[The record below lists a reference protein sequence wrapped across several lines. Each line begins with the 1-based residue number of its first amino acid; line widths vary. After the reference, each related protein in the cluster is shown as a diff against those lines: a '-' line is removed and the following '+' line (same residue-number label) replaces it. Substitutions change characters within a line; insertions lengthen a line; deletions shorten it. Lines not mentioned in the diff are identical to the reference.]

1 MTTTSSVNNAS
12 STAALNNLTTGSG
25 TVSDATAA
33 QDRFLK
39 LLVAQLN
46 NQDPMNP
53 MDNAQMTSQ
62 MAQINTVTGIN
73 KLNETMS
80 NMVSQLLSTQI
91 LQSASMVG
99 HNVLLAGNTLNVSNG
114 VAAGAVDVGASA
126 DSVTVEIQ
134 SPGGQVLDTFNL
146 GAKNAGR
153 HEFTWDASAYQ
164 GQTVKIAVKASMGG
178 KSVSATPMAVDT
190 IQSVSNESG
199 ILKLN
204 LTNGSSVAYTD
215 VAAIY

>member
-1 MTTTSSVNNAS
+1 M
-12 STAALNNLTTGSG
+12 TAATSLNANSASALTPSLTGGSG
-25 TVSDATAA
+25 TVSDASAA

-99 HNVLLAGNTLNVSNG
+99 HNVLLAGTTLNVDKG
-114 VAAGAVDVGASA
+114 VAAGAVELSASA
-126 DSVTVEIQ
+126 DAVSVDVL
-134 SPGGQVLDTFNL
+134 SPGGQVLDTISL
-146 GAKNAGR
+146 GARNAGR
-153 HEFTWDASAYQ
+153 HEFSWDASNYP
-164 GQTVKIAVKASMGG
+164 GPSVKIAVKASIGG
-178 KSVSATPMAVDT
+178 KSVSATPMAVNT
-190 IQSVSNESG
+190 IESVSNENG
-199 ILKLN
+199 VLKLN
-204 LTNGSSVAYTD
+204 LRNGNSVSYAD

>member
-1 MTTTSSVNNAS
+1 MTTTSSVNS

-80 NMVSQLLSTQI
+80 SMVSQLLSTQI

-99 HNVLLAGNTLNVSNG
+99 HNVLLPSNTLSVSKG

-126 DSVTVEIQ
+126 DSVSVEIQ
-134 SPGGQVLDTFNL
+134 TPGGQVLDTFNL

-199 ILKLN
+199 TLKLN
-204 LTNGSSVAYTD
+204 LANGASVSYTD

>member
-1 MTTTSSVNNAS
+1 MTTTSSVSN
-12 STAALNNLTTGSG
+12 STAGLNSLTSGSG

-80 NMVSQLLSTQI
+80 SMVSQLLSTQI

-99 HNVLLAGNTLNVSNG
+99 HNVLMAGNTLSISNG

-126 DSVTVEIQ
+126 DTVTVEVQ
-134 SPGGQVLDTFNL
+134 SPGGQVIDTFNL
-146 GAKNAGR
+146 GAKDAGR
-153 HEFTWDASAYQ
+153 HEFTWDASAYT
-164 GQTVKIAVKASMGG
+164 GQTVKIAVKASVGG
-178 KSVSATPMAVDT
+178 KSVPASPMSVET
-190 IQSVSNESG
+190 IESVSNESG
-199 ILKLN
+199 LLKLN
-204 LTNGSSVAYTD
+204 LANGKSVSYTD

>member
-1 MTTTSSVNNAS
+1 MTTTSSVNSSSSAS
-12 STAALNNLTTGSG
+12 ALANLTSGSG

-99 HNVLLAGNTLNVSNG
+99 HNVLMAGNTLNVSNG

-126 DSVTVEIQ
+126 DTVTVEIQ

-146 GAKNAGR
+146 GAKDAGR
-153 HEFTWDASAYQ
+153 HEFTWDASAYS
-164 GQTVKIAVKASMGG
+164 GQTVKLAVKASIGG
-178 KSVSATPMAVDT
+178 KSVAATPMTVDT
-190 IQSVSNESG
+190 IESVSNESG
-199 ILKLN
+199 VLKLN
-204 LTNGSSVAYTD
+204 LKNGSSVSYSD

>member
-199 ILKLN
+199 VLKLN

>member
-1 MTTTSSVNNAS
+1 MTTTSSVNSS
-12 STAALNNLTTGSG
+12 STAALTSSLTSGSS
-25 TVSDATAA
+25 VSDATAA

-99 HNVLLAGNTLNVSNG
+99 HNVLLSGNTLTIQDG

-126 DSVTVEIQ
+126 DTVTVDIL

-146 GAKNAGR
+146 GAKDAGR
-153 HEFTWDASAYQ
+153 HEFTWDASNYQ
-164 GQTVKIAVKASMGG
+164 GQSVKLAVKASIGG
-178 KSVSATPMAVDT
+178 KSVSATPMTVET

-199 ILKLN
+199 VLKLN
-204 LTNGSSVAYTD
+204 LANGASVSYSD

>member
-1 MTTTSSVNNAS
+1 MTTTSSVNSS
-12 STAALNNLTTGSG
+12 STAALTNLTTGSG

-80 NMVSQLLSTQI
+80 SMVSQLLSTQI

-99 HNVLLAGNTLNVSNG
+99 HNVLLAGNTLSVNKG
-114 VAAGAVDVGASA
+114 VAAGAVDIGANA
-126 DSVTVEIQ
+126 DSVSVEIQ

-199 ILKLN
+199 TLKLN
-204 LTNGSSVAYTD
+204 LANGASVSYTD

>member
-1 MTTTSSVNNAS
+1 MTTTSSVNNTS

-99 HNVLLAGNTLNVSNG
+99 HNVLLAGNTLNVSKG

-178 KSVSATPMAVDT
+178 TSVSATPMTVDT

-199 ILKLN
+199 TLKLN

>member
-1 MTTTSSVNNAS
+1 MTTTSSVNSS
-12 STAALNNLTTGSG
+12 STAAVNSLTSGSG

-99 HNVLLAGNTLNVSNG
+99 HNVLLAGNTLSVNKG

-153 HEFTWDASAYQ
+153 HEFTWDASAYP

-178 KSVSATPMAVDT
+178 ASVSATPMAVDT

-199 ILKLN
+199 VLKLN

>member
-1 MTTTSSVNNAS
+1 MTTTSSVNSNSSAS
-12 STAALNNLTTGSG
+12 ALANLTSGSG

-99 HNVLLAGNTLNVSNG
+99 HNVLMAGNTLTVSNG

-134 SPGGQVLDTFNL
+134 TPGGQVLDTFNL
-146 GAKNAGR
+146 GAKDAGR
-153 HEFTWDASAYQ
+153 HEFTWDASAYK
-164 GQTVKIAVKASMGG
+164 GQTVKIAVKASIGG
-178 KSVSATPMAVDT
+178 KSVAATPMTVDT
-190 IQSVSNESG
+190 IQSVSNENG
-199 ILKLN
+199 VLKLN
-204 LTNGSSVAYTD
+204 LANGSSVSYSD

>member
-1 MTTTSSVNNAS
+1 MTTTSSVNS

-99 HNVLLAGNTLNVSNG
+99 HNVLLPGNTLSVNKG
-114 VAAGAVDVGASA
+114 VAAGAVDIGANA
-126 DSVTVEIQ
+126 DSVSVEIQ

-178 KSVSATPMAVDT
+178 KSVSATPMTVDT

-199 ILKLN
+199 TLKLN
-204 LTNGSSVAYTD
+204 LANGASVSYTD

>member
-1 MTTTSSVNNAS
+1 MTTTSSVNSNSSAS
-12 STAALNNLTTGSG
+12 ALANLTSGSG

-99 HNVLLAGNTLNVSNG
+99 HNVLLAGNTLSVSSG

-126 DSVTVEIQ
+126 DSVSIEIQ

-146 GAKNAGR
+146 GAKDAGR
-153 HEFTWDASAYQ
+153 HEFTWDASAYP
-164 GQTVKIAVKASMGG
+164 GQTVKIAVKASIAG
-178 KSVSATPMAVDT
+178 KSVAATPMAVDT
-190 IQSVSNESG
+190 IQSVSNENG
-199 ILKLN
+199 VLKLN
-204 LTNGSSVAYTD
+204 LANGSSVSYSD

>member
-1 MTTTSSVNNAS
+1 MTATSSVNSS
-12 STAALNNLTTGSG
+12 STTALTNLTSGSG

-99 HNVLLAGNTLNVSNG
+99 HNVLLTGNTLNVHNG

-164 GQTVKIAVKASMGG
+164 GQAVKVAVKASIGG

-190 IQSVSNESG
+190 IQSVSNENG

-204 LTNGSSVAYTD
+204 LANGKSIAYTD

>member
-1 MTTTSSVNNAS
+1 MTTTSSVNSNSSAS
-12 STAALNNLTTGSG
+12 ALANLTSGSG

-99 HNVLLAGNTLNVSNG
+99 HNVLMAGNTLTVSNG

-134 SPGGQVLDTFNL
+134 TPGGQVLDTFNL
-146 GAKNAGR
+146 GAKDAGR
-153 HEFTWDASAYQ
+153 HEFTWDASAYK
-164 GQTVKIAVKASMGG
+164 GQTVKIAVKASIAG
-178 KSVSATPMAVDT
+178 KSVAATPMTVDT
-190 IQSVSNESG
+190 IQSVSNENG
-199 ILKLN
+199 VLKLN
-204 LTNGSSVAYTD
+204 LANGSSVSYSD

>member
-199 ILKLN
+199 TLKLN
-204 LTNGSSVAYTD
+204 LANGTSVSYTD

>member
-1 MTTTSSVNNAS
+1 MTTTSSVSS
-12 STAALNNLTTGSG
+12 STAALNSLTGS
-25 TVSDATAA
+25 TNSVSDATEA

-80 NMVSQLLSTQI
+80 SMVSQLLSTQI

-99 HNVLLAGNTLNVSNG
+99 HNVLMAGNTLTIQNK
-114 VAAGAVDVGASA
+114 VAAGAVELGASA
-126 DSVTVEIQ
+126 DSVTVEIS
-134 SPGGQVLDTFNL
+134 SPGGQVLGTFDM

-153 HEFTWDASAYQ
+153 HEFTWDASAYE
-164 GQTVKIAVKASMGG
+164 GQTVKLSVKASIGG
-178 KSVSATPMAVDT
+178 KSVSASPMTVET
-190 IQSVSNESG
+190 IESVSNESG
-199 ILKLN
+199 VLKLN
-204 LTNGSSVAYTD
+204 LANGNSVSYTD

>member
-178 KSVSATPMAVDT
+178 KSVSATPMTVDT